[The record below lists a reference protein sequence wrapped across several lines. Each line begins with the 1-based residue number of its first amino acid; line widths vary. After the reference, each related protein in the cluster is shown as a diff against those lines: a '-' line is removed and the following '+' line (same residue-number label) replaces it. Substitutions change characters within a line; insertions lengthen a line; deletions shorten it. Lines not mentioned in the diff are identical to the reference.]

1 MVKRECPPIAGI
13 LSQKAELHRLME
25 EVLPAKSAVLAR
37 KPNETTMAKLVGL
50 SAASD
55 KIYNVFVN
63 SVTNRGMG
71 ILNDM
76 EKSSMAIAK
85 VLKGLVDAE
94 IIDVTSVLAQ
104 AHTSQLAVG
113 LFKSWMDWKVFLPAM
128 LKIETKLDKSGAFDA
143 VRTRE
148 VTVLAMGRKWVGT
161 CTCLTA
167 ALRPLEEGET
177 RKKLIAAGRKG
188 MKEEQLD
195 EKIDLLV
202 AKADAA

>member
-1 MVKRECPPIAGI
+1 M
-13 LSQKAELHRLME
+13 
-25 EVLPAKSAVLAR
+25 
-37 KPNETTMAKLVGL
+37 
-50 SAASD
+50 
-55 KIYNVFVN
+55 N
-63 SVTNRGMG
+63 SVTNRGMA

-76 EKSSMAIAK
+76 EKSSTAISK

-94 IIDVTSVLAQ
+94 IIDVKSVLAQ
-104 AHTSQLAVG
+104 AHTSGLAVD

-128 LKIETKLDKSGAFDA
+128 AKIETKLDKAGVFDA

-148 VTVLAMGRKWVGT
+148 VTVLSMGRKWVGT

-202 AKADAA
+202 AKAEAAWTVCLTAALRCVSVHWHLTWMERRAC